1 MQKLMAI
8 GLKDLRLACRDRAAL
23 ILMLLAPFALT
34 IGLGVVTGR
43 FTARVGNHSISEIP
57 VVIVNKDG
65 EQLGNMLVA
74 LFTSNDLAAL
84 VEPVVLHDVTA
95 ARQQVSHDDVAAAV
109 LIPAGFTQ
117 SLFRQQQQTVP
128 IEVYINPGR
137 ELTANV
143 VQAIVEEFL
152 SRVYAGSIS
161 GQVTTTQLLRSGR
174 AAPEDIERIAREIGV
189 QPGVTASAITV
200 QRVTASAADI
210 LEFDLLTVLAPSVAL
225 MFLMYTV
232 SYGARNLLVER
243 TSGTLA
249 RLLVTPTSS
258 AQILGG
264 KIFGIFLTGA
274 AQVGM
279 LIAAT
284 TLLFGVRW
292 GDPLGVAALVL
303 ASAAGATGWGLL
315 LATLVK
321 TPAQAANIGSALML
335 IFAILG
341 GGLGFSFPLPDWAQ
355 PIAHLTP
362 NRWGIDGFIAL
373 GGSGTLAEVMPHIAA
388 LLIMGTTLF
397 IVAVLL
403 FRHQGWVSRKA

>member
-1 MQKLMAI
+1 MQKLMII
-8 GLKDLRLACRDRAAL
+8 GLKDFRLVLRDRAAL
-23 ILMLLAPFALT
+23 LLMLLAPFALT

-43 FTARVGNHSISEIP
+43 FAADGGNRSIGEIP

-65 EQLGNMLVA
+65 EQLGNVLVE
-74 LFTSNDLAAL
+74 LFTSDDLAAL
-84 VEPVVLHDVTA
+84 VAPTVLHDIPA
-95 ARQQVSHDDVAAAV
+95 ARVQVSNDHVAAAV

-117 SLFRQQQQTVP
+117 SVFDQQHTVP
-128 IEVYINPGR
+128 IEVHTNPGR
-137 ELTANV
+137 ELTASV

-161 GQVTTTQLLRSGR
+161 GQVTTTQLLSSGR
-174 AAPEDIERIAREIGV
+174 VAPEDVERVAREVGG
-189 QPGVTASAITV
+189 QPGVTSGAITV
-200 QRVTASAADI
+200 QRVTTGTADI

-232 SYGARNLLVER
+232 SHGARSLLIEH
-243 TSGTLA
+243 TAGTLA
-249 RLLVTPTSS
+249 RLLVTPTTA

-264 KIFGIFLTGA
+264 KILGIFLTGA
-274 AQVGM
+274 AQVGI

-292 GDPLGVAALVL
+292 GDPLGVVALVL

-321 TPAQAANIGSALML
+321 TPAQAGSMGSALML

-341 GGLGFSFPLPDWAQ
+341 GGLGFSFPLPNWAQ

-373 GGSGTLAEVMPHIAA
+373 GGSGTLTRVIPHIVA
-388 LLIMGTTLF
+388 LVLMGTVLF
-397 IVAVLL
+397 TVAVLL
-403 FRHQGWVSRKA
+403 FRHQGLVSRKM

>member
-1 MQKLMAI
+1 MQKLIII

-23 ILMLLAPFALT
+23 LVMLLAPFALT

-43 FTARVGNHSISEIP
+43 FTAGGGNRGISEIP
-57 VVIVNKDG
+57 VVIVNHDG
-65 EQLGNMLVA
+65 ERLGNVLVE

-84 VEPVVLHDVTA
+84 VEPTVLDDIAA
-95 ARQQVSHDDVAAAV
+95 ARQQVSDDHVAAAV
-109 LIPAGFTQ
+109 IVPAGFTQ
-117 SLFRQQQQTVP
+117 SVFDQQQQAVS
-128 IEVYINPGR
+128 IEVHINPGR
-137 ELTANV
+137 ELTASI

-161 GQVTTTQLLRSGR
+161 GQVTTTQLLSSGR
-174 AAPEDIERIAREIGV
+174 VAPEDVERVAREVGR
-189 QPGVTASAITV
+189 QPEVTSGAITV
-200 QRVTASAADI
+200 QRLSAGAADV
-210 LEFDLLTVLAPSVAL
+210 LEFDLLTVIAPSVAL

-232 SYGARNLLVER
+232 SYGARSLLVER
-243 TSGTLA
+243 SGGTLA
-249 RLLVTPTSS
+249 RLLVTPTTA

-264 KIFGIFLTGA
+264 KILGIFLTGA
-274 AQVGM
+274 AQVGI
-279 LIAAT
+279 LIVAT

-292 GDPLGVAALVL
+292 GDPLGVVALVL

-321 TPAQAANIGSALML
+321 TPAQAGSIGSALML

-373 GGSGTLAEVMPHIAA
+373 GGSGTLAEVMPHIMA
-388 LLIMGTTLF
+388 LVLMGTALF
-397 IVAVLL
+397 SVAVWL
-403 FRHQGWVSRKA
+403 FRHQGVVARKM